1 MATKLFE
8 RLSNDYLELL
18 DDKEDFNVIISTGES
33 SKIFQVHSNVLRYRS
48 LYFRNEIA
56 KASKDKNNHKK
67 INLNHISTQQFEIII
82 KYIYGGV
89 ILIED
94 QDASFIF
101 ELMLVACEFL
111 LDELVKYLETH
122 LIETKSSWLR
132 LRFSHTYKTSLQN
145 NQLQDLQKWCN
156 DIMAKYPDK
165 LFESEDFIS
174 FPENALISLIKRDDL
189 QMEERKIWDYVIEW
203 GVAQNPGL
211 SSDPTSWTN
220 ENFLALKATLKNCLP
235 FIRFFQMTNDDII
248 DIVCPYHQILEK
260 NLWDDVLKRFIT
272 PNRKI
277 SSIILPPRVIL
288 TPKLPSRVTEPFST
302 VINEMHA
309 AEIASWVDKKA
320 EAYSVTNNPYEFKL
334 LLRGSRDGF
343 TNESFWNLC
352 DQQTNTVLIIK
363 VNGTDEILGG
373 YNPTYWDKSTNN

>member
-1 MATKLFE
+1 
-8 RLSNDYLELL
+8 
-18 DDKEDFNVIISTGES
+18 
-33 SKIFQVHSNVLRYRS
+33 
-48 LYFRNEIA
+48 
-56 KASKDKNNHKK
+56 
-67 INLNHISTQQFEIII
+67 
-82 KYIYGGV
+82 
-89 ILIED
+89 
-94 QDASFIF
+94 
-101 ELMLVACEFL
+101 MLVACEFL
-111 LDELVKYLETH
+111 LEELVKYLETH
-122 LIETKSSWLR
+122 LIETNSSWLR
-132 LRFSHTYKTSLQN
+132 LRFSHIYKTSFQN
-145 NQLQDLQKWCN
+145 NQLQGLQKWCN

-174 FPENALISLIKRDDL
+174 LPENALISLIKRDDL

-235 FIRFFQMTNDDII
+235 FIRFFQMTNDDIV
-248 DIVCPYHQILEK
+248 DIVNPYHQILEK
-260 NLWDDVLKRFIT
+260 NLWDDILKRFLT
-272 PNRKI
+272 PNRQI

-288 TPKLPSRVTEPFST
+288 TFKLPSRVTEPFST

-320 EAYSVTNNPYEFKL
+320 EAYSVINNPYEFKL

-343 TNESFWNLC
+343 TRESFWNLC

-373 YNPTYWDKSTNN
+373 YNPTFWDKSKGWISCNDSFIFSMKNGTIQSSILSRVKKPQYAIYCFSGYGPQFGSGGDLYMANNFNQINNCYCQYNSYERAIRNTNCVSYFSVSEYEIFQIQKKG